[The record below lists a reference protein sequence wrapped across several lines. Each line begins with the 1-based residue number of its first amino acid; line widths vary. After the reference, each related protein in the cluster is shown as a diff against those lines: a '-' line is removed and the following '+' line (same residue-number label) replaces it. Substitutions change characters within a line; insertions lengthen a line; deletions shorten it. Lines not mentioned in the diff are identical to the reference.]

1 MKVNVYSAIGSFACA
16 APAKDAAVNAINS
29 SSEFSKE
36 LLKAKQLSEDSVTIS
51 SDAVKSL
58 ERDEKVSMI
67 ALDSYDNR
75 LFRLLPKTQYVT
87 ASGELSD
94 K

>member
-1 MKVNVYSAIGSFACA
+1 MKVNVYSAIGSFAGA
-16 APAKDAAVNAINS
+16 APAKDAAENAINS

-58 ERDEKVSMI
+58 ERNEKVSMKT
-67 ALDSYDNR
+67 LDSYDN
-75 LFRLLPKTQYVT
+75 
-87 ASGELSD
+87 SD
-94 K
+94 FLNSIS